1 MKKDT
6 SLADMITHNLDASK
20 KIEELNDE
28 LQELKND
35 ISETDNY
42 VDELIQEKAK
52 LEREIEILWSVIKII
67 GGKK

>member
-6 SLADMITHNLDASK
+6 SLADMIAHNLDASK

-52 LEREIEILWSVIKII
+52 LEREVEILWSVIKII